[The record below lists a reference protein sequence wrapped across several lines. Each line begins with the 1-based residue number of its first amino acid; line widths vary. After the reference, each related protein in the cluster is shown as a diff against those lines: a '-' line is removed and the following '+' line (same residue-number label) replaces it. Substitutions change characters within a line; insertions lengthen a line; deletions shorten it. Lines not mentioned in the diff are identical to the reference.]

1 MKLEKKD
8 KQYDFANL
16 SEAEIQQVSSL
27 EQTISMEKGE
37 EVILIAY
44 RENESSS

>member
-1 MKLEKKD
+1 MDK

-16 SEAEIQQVSSL
+16 SNTDLQQIHEL
-27 EQTISMEKGE
+27 EQKLSEQKGE

-44 RENESSS
+44 QDEMKS

>member
-1 MKLEKKD
+1 MEK

-16 SEAEIQQVSSL
+16 SNTDLQQVSIL
-27 EQTISMEKGE
+27 EKTLSEEKGE

-44 RENESSS
+44 QDDKNN

>member
-1 MKLEKKD
+1 MKMDK

-16 SEAEIQQVSSL
+16 SHTELEQLHSL
-27 EQTISMEKGE
+27 EKTLSREKGE

-44 RENESSS
+44 QDQQ